1 MTECDHKWKAVPGA
15 RDYESCPGG
24 HVRSLPREKNGRTYP
39 GTYPEPMKLREDG
52 DGYLVF
58 NYTDDDGVRH
68 TNASV
73 ARVTLMT
80 HDPAWRPWLQACHGP
95 GGQKDNRFP
104 GNIRTDT
111 ADANRQEALE
121 TRLANNPPKP
131 KPPKVCPRC
140 GAEHWEKGKNCRACF
155 EGIGVRGARL
165 LADGVG
171 PEKVAEHLD
180 YPLAGVLNLAVR
192 YGGLRFV
199 IEDELNAM
207 LRAASHSAS
216 PARRLRRVLFR
227 REASRQNSDAQ

>member
-1 MTECDHKWKAVPGA
+1 MTECDHAWKAIPGA
-15 RDYESCPGG
+15 SDYENCPGG
-24 HVRSLPREKNGRTYP
+24 HVRSLPRAKNGRTYP

-104 GNIRTDT
+104 QNIRTDT

-121 TRLANNPPKP
+121 LRMANNPAKP
-131 KPPKVCPRC
+131 KPARTCPACGKEHRDRGRRC
-140 GAEHWEKGKNCRACF
+140 HACVV
-155 EGIGVRGARL
+155 ELGVRGARL
-165 LADGVG
+165 LADGVPLEDAAG
-171 PEKVAEHLD
+171 ELD
-180 YPLAGVLNLAVR
+180 YDPRHLLTLAVK

-207 LRAASHSAS
+207 LRAAGHRES
-216 PARRLRRVLFR
+216 RLRRVLSR
-227 REASRQNSDAQ
+227 RGPSRQNSDAQ